1 MLKVFYFIYFTILL
15 LSGCTYQ
22 YHDSVDLDRVNVD
35 KVNLNVK
42 TFEIKKNNL
51 DNPQS
56 NNELNEKI
64 TKKVLKS
71 FEDWSLIKFTIN
83 GDQNNSYL
91 NILKVDTN
99 LNEKKLE
106 KKSIISVFEEKKYLY
121 TTMLT
126 FDLIFTNNQGLSKIL
141 KVSSSIDVI
150 LSDSFSI
157 KKKEKVVAEKINQLM
172 LLIDEKVTRQL
183 NEDAFKE
190 FIIN

>member
-1 MLKVFYFIYFTILL
+1 M
-15 LSGCTYQ
+15 
-22 YHDSVDLDRVNVD
+22 
-35 KVNLNVK
+35 
-42 TFEIKKNNL
+42 
-51 DNPQS
+51 
-56 NNELNEKI
+56 
-64 TKKVLKS
+64 
-71 FEDWSLIKFTIN
+71 
-83 GDQNNSYL
+83 
-91 NILKVDTN
+91 
-99 LNEKKLE
+99 NEKKLE